1 MEFLA
6 ILVALGIVQLRGSTP
21 LQHDRWY
28 AGYRRWVAARL
39 HGIPRQAVLIL
50 VPVIAV
56 VLLQRAASGR
66 LFGLAE
72 LVLFVL
78 VLLYALGRGNLAAAL
93 TDYLQRWSRGDFQA
107 AFRQLSTEAAGGLP
121 EPDAVVHPQALHEL
135 ACRRLYYRHFE
146 RLFAVLFWFVV
157 LGPAGALAYRIVVLE
172 REASRGESGMP
183 AGAASAAVVEP
194 LGGAVDDVAAAA
206 VDDVEVGAV
215 AEPALEAVPAAVEES
230 ALLRWIEWLPARLAG
245 ISFALVGDFDAC
257 LYAWQRVMAEARL
270 ATAEALERCG
280 NAALTFA
287 APAVEATTDT
297 LIARGSRELQAIE
310 NLNSRALLVW
320 LAIIAA
326 LAMIF

>member
-72 LVLFVL
+72 LALFVL

-135 ACRRLYYRHFE
+135 ARRRLYYRHFE

-157 LGPAGALAYRIVVLE
+157 LGPAGALVYRIVVLE
-172 REASRGESGMP
+172 REASRGESGLP
-183 AGAASAAVVEP
+183 AGPASAVVVEP
-194 LGGAVDDVAAAA
+194 VGGAVDDVAAAA
-206 VDDVEVGAV
+206 VDDVEAAAV
-215 AEPALEAVPAAVEES
+215 AEPAAVPAAVEES

-287 APAVEATTDT
+287 APAAEEATDT

-310 NLNSRALLVW
+310 NLNGRALLVW